1 MASETREMRLL
12 STVLYSETGQT
23 LPTLIA
29 TARQPG
35 DEHKSWDEL
44 LVAIKTATGE
54 IVSTA
59 SLRKW
64 AGVYGIPEGSK
75 DMTPAAY
82 RKALKASHITI

>member
-1 MASETREMRLL
+1 MATETREMRLL
-12 STVLYSETGQT
+12 SMVLHRKLKQT

-44 LVAIKTATGE
+44 LVTIKNATGE
-54 IVSTA
+54 TVSTA

-64 AGVYGIPEGSK
+64 ASVYGIPEGGK
-75 DMTPAAY
+75 DMSPTEY
-82 RKALKASHITI
+82 REHLSRSHITI